1 MYPQQPTRR
10 EGVMAKKI
18 GRETFLYDFEKG
30 SVHILNNSAQFI
42 WDLCNGKH
50 TADDILKALKK
61 GFNIPADRDL
71 NNEIRATL
79 TLFHKKGLL
88 H

>member
-42 WDLCNGKH
+42 WDLCNGQH
-50 TADDILKALKK
+50 NVDDILNALKK
-61 GFNIPADRDL
+61 GFNIPADTNL
-71 NNEIRATL
+71 LEEIEATL
-79 TLFHKKGLL
+79 VVFHKKGLL